1 MTLCARVCG
10 NDSVRVIKAA
20 FGAFDGVGS
29 GAPVPSEFCLLRA
42 GWNDYVGDRLLFDE
56 AAASSVMERYTAR
69 GLQLT
74 ADYEHQSLAQPP
86 IIAPASAKK
95 WIPELRNGELWATQ
109 IAWTDRAKSMLAAG
123 EYRYF
128 SIACKVDPET
138 ARVVEIINFALTN
151 LPAADGIA
159 PLMAA
164 RATPGASPGNQES
177 GMSKT
182 VIVALGLSAE
192 TVETDAALEAA
203 RLVEFRR
210 DVLALT
216 AKGSTGEAL
225 GVLRAM
231 QQSHEREQVALKRLG
246 ELEAERRVEK
256 FDTLVAEGQTE
267 GKLSPAMAK
276 SEWVAQ
282 MRAREDGVDTLRAFL
297 ASAPKLVKTEA
308 EQPKVAAE
316 VAPAGADELTA
327 DEIAVAK
334 TMAGPDRE
342 AFKRRLEALK
352 AQKRADKDVA

>member
-1 MTLCARVCG
+1 MQV
-10 NDSVRVIKAA
+10 VKAA
-20 FGAFDGVGS
+20 FGTFEQVGS
-29 GAPVPSEFCLLRA
+29 AAAVPSEFCLLRA

-56 AAASSVMERYTAR
+56 QAAASVMERYAAR

-86 IIAPASAKK
+86 VIAPASAKK
-95 WIPELRNGELWATQ
+95 WIPEMRNGELWATQ
-109 IAWTDRAKSMLAAG
+109 IAWTERARAMIAAG

-128 SIACKVDPET
+128 SIACKVDPES
-138 ARVVEIINFALTN
+138 ARVMELINFALTN

-164 RATPGASPGNQES
+164 RATPGAAPGNQES

-216 AKGSTGEAL
+216 AKSSAGEAL

-231 QQSHEREQVALKRLG
+231 QQSHEREQVALKRLA
-246 ELEAERRVEK
+246 ELEGERRLER
-256 FDTLVAEGQTE
+256 FDALVADGLSD

-276 SEWVAQ
+276 GEWVAQ
-282 MRAREDGVDTLRAFL
+282 MRDRQDGVDMLRAFL
-297 ASAPKLVKTEA
+297 ASAPKLVQTEA

-316 VAPAGADELTA
+316 AAPVAGDELTA

-342 AFKRRLEALK
+342 AFKRRLEALR
-352 AQKRADKDVA
+352 AQKRADKDMA